1 MYLICYDVSDTK
13 RRRKIKDIAY
23 SYAFGGQKSAVEALL
38 DKKELNNVARKISS
52 KMDLEKD
59 RAHIVKVKKF
69 IFLGSAKEL
78 KFDKGDIIV

>member
-1 MYLICYDVSDTK
+1 MHLICYDIVNTK

-23 SYAFGGQKSAVEALL
+23 SYAFGGQKSAVETLL
-38 DKKELNNVARKISS
+38 DKKELNNVARKISA
-52 KMDLEKD
+52 KMDLEED

-69 IFLGSAKEL
+69 IFLGTAKEL

>member
-1 MYLICYDVSDTK
+1 MYLICYDVTDAK
-13 RRRKIKDIAY
+13 RRRKIKETAY
-23 SYAFGGQKSAVEALL
+23 SYAFGGQKSAVESLL
-38 DKKELNNVARKISS
+38 DKKELNEVARKISA

-69 IFLGSAKEL
+69 IFLGTAKEL

>member
-1 MYLICYDVSDTK
+1 MHLICYDIVNTK

-23 SYAFGGQKSAVEALL
+23 SYAFGGQKSAVETLL
-38 DKKELNNVARKISS
+38 DKKELNNVARKISA
-52 KMDLEKD
+52 KMDLEEDK
-59 RAHIVKVKKF
+59 AHIVKVKKF

>member
-52 KMDLEKD
+52 KMDLEED
-59 RAHIVKVKKF
+59 RVHIVKVKKF